1 MLFNSLPFLAFLAL
15 FFGIWPLVK
24 HKNTSK
30 WLWICCMSAVFY
42 GWWDWRFLFL
52 LFFTGA
58 IDYFTGKF
66 ILKFPRQ
73 KKFWLWLSLTTNLLS
88 LVIFKY
94 SGWLASIIDNGFAT
108 FNIHISFKS
117 WIPEFTLILPVG
129 ISFYTFNSMSYTID
143 LYRGKTKPAE
153 NILHFFAFIS
163 FFPHLV
169 AGPIIRAKDILQQL
183 TKPIQTNSVQI
194 FHGIRICIWGL
205 FQKMVLADNIAV
217 LVNDQFNH
225 VGEHSDS
232 AQWWI
237 CMLAFAFQIY
247 FDFNGYSTI
256 ARGIAKLCGIHF
268 RLNFNQPYFAHSFQN
283 FWQRWHISLSSF
295 FRDYVY
301 ISLGGNRKGRLRTNL
316 NLWIT
321 MLLSGIWHGANF
333 TFVVWGALH
342 ALYLSIER
350 FIIKQ
355 RLIINNKPVK
365 TLFNFFLIFIPVL
378 VAWTFFRAKDIHEA
392 FYIIQCLFSFN
403 FELSLKELLISNA
416 VFWLII
422 GIANEYI
429 LFNKF
434 KLIHSKSPIFQAV
447 LICFLIAL
455 IIYFRGP
462 EQQFIYFQF

>member
-1 MLFNSLPFLAFLAL
+1 MLFNSIPFLAFILL

-24 HKNTSK
+24 HKNTFK

-42 GWWDWRFLFL
+42 GWWDWRFLIL

-58 IDYFTGKF
+58 IDYWAGKF
-66 ILKFPRQ
+66 ILQFPS
-73 KKFWLWLSLTTNLLS
+73 KKKLWLWLSLTTNIGS

-94 SGWLASIIDNGFAT
+94 STWLANTIDSGFAYY
-108 FNIHISFKS
+108 NIHTEFINA
-117 WIPEFTLILPVG
+117 IPEFTLVLPVG

-143 LYRGKTKPAE
+143 LYRGKSKPAE

-183 TKPIQTNSVQI
+183 TKPIHTNAVQI
-194 FHGIRICIWGL
+194 FHGIKICVWGL

-217 LVNDQFNH
+217 LVNDQFNS
-225 VGEHSDS
+225 VNEHADS

-268 RLNFNQPYFAHSFQN
+268 RLNFNHPYFANSFQN
-283 FWQRWHISLSSF
+283 FWQRWHISLSTF

-301 ISLGGNRKGRLRTNL
+301 ISLGGNRKGKFRTHV
-316 NLWIT
+316 NLWTT
-321 MLLSGIWHGANF
+321 MLLSGLWHGANI
-333 TFVVWGALH
+333 TFVIWGALH
-342 ALYLSIER
+342 AFYLTVERLFDKASIK
-350 FIIKQ
+350 IS
-355 RLIINNKPVK
+355 NKPLQAFLQF
-365 TLFNFFLIFIPVL
+365 LFIFIPVL
-378 VAWTFFRAKDIHEA
+378 VAWTFFRSKDLNEAMVIIH
-392 FYIIQCLFSFN
+392 YLFSFN
-403 FELSLKELLISNA
+403 FHLGLKELLLSNA
-416 VFWLII
+416 IFWLGI
-422 GIANEYI
+422 GVLSE
-429 LFNKF
+429 LFLYNKLKF
-434 KLIHSKSPIFQAV
+434 SNSKSPILQAV
-447 LICFLIAL
+447 MLSFLIT
-455 IIYFRGP
+455 IIVFFRGP